1 MTPIETIC
9 NYLND
14 INQKDPMVL
23 KSLSNNRIPCNN
35 QIVNHPHAVVG
46 SDNTIGIMGLL
57 NGALEAAGIGK
68 ISYTTDGSNI
78 MKFAP
83 YESTH
88 DCPTRMSQSAKTSET
103 ADSSDISEAKKLAL
117 GQEHCPNCIR
127 EDTEPRENEGMFL
140 TSCACLGIPY
150 DTAIRLMKRLPKK
163 AAPASKYEDGR

>member
-1 MTPIETIC
+1 MKPIETIC

-23 KSLSNNRIPCNN
+23 KSLINNRVPCND

-46 SDNTIGIMGLL
+46 SDNIIGIMGLL

-88 DCPTRMSQSAKTSET
+88 DCPTRMSQSTNSKCPVDREPKPTPAPPPSRPAPQNVYIMEGSQRIYKSN
-103 ADSSDISEAKKLAL
+103 L
-117 GQEHCPNCIR
+117 G
-127 EDTEPRENEGMFL
+127 DF
-140 TSCACLGIPY
+140 
-150 DTAIRLMKRLPKK
+150 
-163 AAPASKYEDGR
+163 